1 MPEQR
6 QQPRGQRQRQSCKDW
21 TLLHAGHPLDKDAP
35 ESLTFHRPG
44 LDSQVPGTTYK
55 PCSTMLPPVTFSP
68 AHLPTCPG
76 HWALC
81 SSSNTPHLP
90 LTLPSACSA
99 PHPAPAS
106 PLSQFLTLFGSLL
119 KYASPES
126 LSQIQPSLQ
135 GLSEPSRCLIFCSVY
150 HHVLVFLVW
159 FSLS

>member
-1 MPEQR
+1 MDSPPCR
-6 QQPRGQRQRQSCKDW
+6 SPSGQ
-21 TLLHAGHPLDKDAP
+21 DAP

-90 LTLPSACSA
+90 LALPAVPPTLPQHLHCLSFSLYSGLYSNMHPLRAC
-99 PHPAPAS
+99 PEHCLKYS
-106 PLSQFLTLFGSLL
+106 PPSKGSLNPRPAL
-119 KYASPES
+119 FLVALIITCLCS
-126 LSQIQPSLQ
+126 LSGFHCPRLDS
-135 GLSEPSRCLIFCSVY
+135 PRSRT
-150 HHVLVFLVW
+150 
-159 FSLS
+159 